1 MFGYVLPD
9 KNRLTG
15 EEFTLYRAFYC
26 GICLTLKKNYSNASR
41 LFTTYD
47 LTFLSVLSHDCLNYP
62 VQFKQVR
69 CVGGPVKKR
78 VVVEDSP
85 LLQKLCAM
93 QLLLSKYKIIDDVI
107 DGKKSRKALLC
118 VYKKAFSK
126 AEKEVD
132 GAKEIIEKRYSLL
145 REMEKSNE
153 TSIDKICD
161 CFGMMMKELV
171 MLIVGEETCD
181 KQLLSLAYNI
191 GKFVYLIDA
200 IDDFDKDRKSGNY
213 NPFIAIYGKEKKK
226 KEFIFEHRKDV
237 EQTLTF
243 TINKA
248 IASFNERKYNQSYSL
263 LKNVIYYGLR
273 KKADEVLDGKKQSK
287 I

>member
-9 KNRLTG
+9 KNRLKK

-47 LTFLSVLSHDCLNYP
+47 LTFLSILSHDCLNYP
-62 VQFKQVR
+62 VQFKQVK

-78 VVVEDSP
+78 VVVDDNP

-107 DGKKSRKALLC
+107 DGKKSRKILLK
-118 VYKKAFSK
+118 VYAKAFSK
-126 AEKEVD
+126 AEKELPE
-132 GAKEIIEKRYSLL
+132 ASKIIESKYNLL
-145 REMEKSNE
+145 RQMEKANE
-153 TSIDKICD
+153 TSIDKVCD
-161 CFGMMMKELV
+161 SFAMMMKELV
-171 MLIVGEETCD
+171 RLIVGNDADE
-181 KQLLSLAYNI
+181 QLLSLAYNV

-213 NPFIAIYGKEKKK
+213 NPFIAVYGKEKSKQD
-226 KEFIFEHRKDV
+226 FIFEHKQEV

-248 IASFNERKYNQSYSL
+248 IAGFNERRYNQSYSL
-263 LKNVIYYGLR
+263 LQNVVYYGLR
-273 KKADEVLDGKKQSK
+273 KRAEEVLENKKQSK

>member
-9 KNRLTG
+9 KSMLKN

-47 LTFLSVLSHDCLNYP
+47 LTFLSILSHDCLNYP
-62 VQFKQVR
+62 VQFKQVK

-78 VVVEDSP
+78 VVVDDNP

-93 QLLLSKYKIIDDVI
+93 QLLLSKYKIIDDVT
-107 DGKKSRKALLC
+107 DGKKGRKVLLK
-118 VYKKAFSK
+118 VYSKAFKKAEQELPEASK
-126 AEKEVD
+126 
-132 GAKEIIEKRYSLL
+132 IIESKYNLL
-145 REMEKSNE
+145 RQMEQANE
-153 TSIDKICD
+153 NSIDKVCD
-161 CFGMMMKELV
+161 CFAMMMKQLLK
-171 MLIVGEETCD
+171 LIVGDSADE
-181 KQLLSLAYNI
+181 QLLSLAYNV

-213 NPFIAIYGKEKKK
+213 NPFIALYGKEKNK
-226 KEFIFEHRKDV
+226 KEFVCEHRAEV
-237 EQTLTF
+237 EQTLAF

-248 IASFNERKYNQSYSL
+248 IAGFNERKYNQSYSL
-263 LKNVIYYGLR
+263 LKNVVYYGLR
-273 KKADEVLDGKKQSK
+273 KRAEEVLDNKKQSK